1 MKNKGSTSKLK
12 TFKLFFKYLLIM
24 IHFSLG
30 SKLVYMQ
37 NVQNMSYKN
46 IAKADLLDYLVDKK
60 YSVDYAILK
69 IEDAINKILNRNQ
82 NLAEKYRYAI
92 DLETYTKIITARQK
106 REAYD
111 NWFRYRKYYLFLD
124 RLRKGHITKF
134 GGFDLEEMPSSYF
147 KFNPDVLTRSRS
159 ESKNLMKKQFDYLI
173 KNYNFRLPDPSW
185 WRLLRKPRRFPSLFK
200 NSRSPNF
207 PTLAQ
212 KNLMK
217 ALNDTSVFVVTDKVL
232 KDMVIASPSWYKD
245 RDFCDKFL
253 EWYYNNFIWTR
264 DINYIHMGLIF
275 FNPKDATL
283 YKNSIIQRDRIGYKI
298 YGARLFRLP
307 LSKAYKMRSL
317 ARPRL
322 QMIFV
327 PDYQELT
334 KVITR
339 YLNDPDIIPHSKQEC
354 SYNKRYFRG
363 VPIYMIHPY
372 NAIVKGK
379 VFKNLEFT
387 AFTDEISEINE
398 DSINSVKYPVVF
410 FSRREAEKMWREFI
424 RFYRKKGV
432 QIEGSY
438 PKLILYNLEDFLTDC
453 EKNNFNPLFIPND
466 RISQDFLRDY
476 YNQYPEENTIDKVE
490 EENWLTDFRDRLS
503 FSTRRLIFSI
513 KQSIKVII
521 NGGSPLSKEELKDAM
536 TYEFPSK
543 IRDTRFTKQV
553 IKPLEREGR
562 NLMLHSFI
570 RRKIMRDRY
579 IKNYPYPD
587 LIREYI
593 DYIVNNKYKF

>member
-1 MKNKGSTSKLK
+1 MKNKGSIFKLK
-12 TFKLFFKYLLIM
+12 NFKLFCKYLLIM

-30 SKLVYMQ
+30 SKLVPMQ
-37 NVQNMSYKN
+37 NISYKN
-46 IAKADLLDYLVDKK
+46 IAKADLLNYLVDKK

-69 IEDAINKILNRNQ
+69 LEDSINKILNRNQ

-92 DLETYTKIITARQK
+92 DLETYDKIITAREK
-106 REAYD
+106 REAYE

-159 ESKNLMKKQFDYLI
+159 ESKKLMKKQFDYLI
-173 KNYNFRLPDPSW
+173 KNYNFKFPNPSW
-185 WRLLRKPRRFPSLFK
+185 WRLLRKPRHFPPFFK
-200 NSRSPNF
+200 NLRSPDF
-207 PTLAQ
+207 PTRAQ

-217 ALNDTSVFVVTDKVL
+217 ALNSTSVFVVTDKVL

-253 EWYYNNFIWTR
+253 EWYYNNFIWTK

-275 FNPKDATL
+275 FNPKDANL

-334 KVITR
+334 KVITK
-339 YLNDPDIIPHSKQEC
+339 YLNDPYIIPHPKQEC

-363 VPIYMIHPY
+363 VPVYIIHPY
-372 NAIVKGK
+372 NAIIKGK

-387 AFTDEISEINE
+387 AYTDDKDEN
-398 DSINSVKYPVVF
+398 SIKYPVVF
-410 FSRREAEKMWREFI
+410 FSRREADKMWREFI
-424 RFYRKKGV
+424 HFYRKNGAK
-432 QIEGSY
+432 IEGSY
-438 PKLILYNLEDFLTDC
+438 PKLILYNLEDLLVDCEENNFDPLFVPNNRITKDFLT
-453 EKNNFNPLFIPND
+453 N
-466 RISQDFLRDY
+466 Y
-476 YNQYPEENTIDKVE
+476 YNEYPEENTIDKVE
-490 EENWLTDFRDRLS
+490 EENFLTDFMDKLS
-503 FSTRRLIFSI
+503 FSTRRLFFSV
-513 KQSIKVII
+513 KQSVKVMI
-521 NGGSPLSKEELKDAM
+521 NGGSPLSKEELEDAM
-536 TYEFPSK
+536 SYEFPSN
-543 IRDTRFTKQV
+543 IRDTRFKKQV
-553 IKPLEREGR
+553 LKPLEREGR
-562 NLMLHSFI
+562 NLIFHSFI
-570 RRKIMRDRY
+570 RRRMIRDKY
-579 IKNYPYPD
+579 IKNYPYPE

>member
-1 MKNKGSTSKLK
+1 MMTNMKNQSSISNLK
-12 TFKLFFKYLLIM
+12 KFKLFCKYLLII

-30 SKLVYMQ
+30 SKLVSVP
-37 NVQNMSYKN
+37 NISYKN
-46 IAKADLLDYLVDKK
+46 VAKADILDYLVDKK
-60 YSVDYAILK
+60 YSVDYALLK
-69 IEDAINKILNRNQ
+69 LEDWFNKVFNRNE

-92 DLETYTKIITARQK
+92 DLETYDKIITAREK

-111 NWFRYRKYYLFLD
+111 NWFRYRKYYLLLD

-147 KFNPDVLTRSRS
+147 KFSPEVLTRSRS
-159 ESKNLMKKQFDYLI
+159 ESKKLMKKQFNYLI
-173 KNYNFRLPDPSW
+173 KNYNFKFPNPSW
-185 WRLLRKPRRFPSLFK
+185 WRLLRKPRHFPPLFR
-200 NSRSPNF
+200 NLRSPNF
-207 PTLAQ
+207 PTPAQ
-212 KNLMK
+212 KNLMT
-217 ALNDTSVFVVTDKVL
+217 ALNSTSVFVVTDKIL

-253 EWYYNNFIWTR
+253 EWYYNNLVWQR
-264 DINYIHMGLIF
+264 DINYIHMGLVF
-275 FNPKDATL
+275 FNPKDANL
-283 YKNSIIQRDRIGYKI
+283 YKNSIIQRDRIGYKL

-322 QMIFV
+322 QMIFI

-334 KVITR
+334 TVITK
-339 YLNDPDIIPHSKQEC
+339 YLNDPYIIPHPKQEY
-354 SYNKRYFRG
+354 SYKNRCFRG

-372 NAIVKGK
+372 NAIIKGK

-387 AFTDEISEINE
+387 AYTDEMSYQDEN
-398 DSINSVKYPVVF
+398 SIKYPVVF
-410 FSRREAEKMWREFI
+410 FSRKDADKMWREFI
-424 RFYRKKGV
+424 RFYRKHGV

-438 PKLILYNLEDFLTDC
+438 PKLILYNLEDLLIDC
-453 EKNNFNPLFIPND
+453 EDNNFNPLFLPND
-466 RISQDFLRDY
+466 RISQDFLNEY
-476 YNQYPEENTIDKVE
+476 YKEYPEENTTDNVE
-490 EENWLTDFRDRLS
+490 EENWFTDFIDQLS
-503 FSTRRLIFSI
+503 FSSRRLFLFI
-513 KQSIKVII
+513 KQSIQIII
-521 NGGSPLSKEELKDAM
+521 NGGTPLSKEELQDAM

-543 IRDTRFTKQV
+543 IRDTRFKKQV

-562 NLMLHSFI
+562 NLNFHSFI
-570 RRKIMRDRY
+570 RKKMIRDKY
-579 IKNYPYPD
+579 IKNYPDPE